1 MVRSPQIIGASADG
15 AVVYQWSYVGVLNQK
30 WFFTLPL

>member
-1 MVRSPQIIGASADG
+1 MVRLPQTIGASADG
-15 AVVYQWSYVGVLNQK
+15 AGVYKWSYVGVLNQK